1 MARPSIMRSTFSGT
15 TLGCPSNTRR
25 AAPVSRSTT
34 INAAFARA
42 CRVHNEDRV
51 APAID
56 RKIIDEGVLGGDR
69 GGQIDDAV
77 QFVGLRIP
85 AYKFRR
91 DAAAHPIV
99 EHPDDSIDVGADAQN
114 RIQRQAGMALPIVQL
129 LVRKRSQRT
138 IALALYDRVIGLVEL
153 VLAHYDSAASGD
165 CHVSWSLRQSRDDFI
180 IGSCLGG
187 SMTGESE

>member
-1 MARPSIMRSTFSGT
+1 M
-15 TLGCPSNTRR
+15 
-25 AAPVSRSTT
+25 
-34 INAAFARA
+34 
-42 CRVHNEDRV
+42 
-51 APAID
+51 
-56 RKIIDEGVLGGDR
+56 
-69 GGQIDDAV
+69 

-165 CHVSWSLRQSRDDFI
+165 CHVSWSLRQSRDDFVI
-180 IGSCLGG
+180 RFCLGERMNYECEEHYQDIEPFLHG
-187 SMTGESE
+187 GLRKLGWLRLTFTLCCRDHADKWSFFMPVLIRLISEIPRPTR